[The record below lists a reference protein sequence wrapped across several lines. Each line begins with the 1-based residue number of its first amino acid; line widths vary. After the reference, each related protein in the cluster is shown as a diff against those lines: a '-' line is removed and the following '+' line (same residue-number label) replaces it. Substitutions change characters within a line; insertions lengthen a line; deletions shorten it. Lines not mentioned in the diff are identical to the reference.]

1 MTHNTAT
8 WDRIVRLLAGAAMLV
23 GSLFAPFPLLVRVL
37 ALAVGGIYMLA
48 TALSGTCLGYRL
60 IGFSTCPVAAGKPR

>member
-1 MTHNTAT
+1 MRHNTAG
-8 WDRIVRLLAGAAMLV
+8 WDRMVRALAGAAMLV

-60 IGFSTCPVAAGKPR
+60 IGFSTCPIASGKPR